1 LWQFDEWIIIMR
13 AIDRAWIDCG
23 VSPFFGRAQL
33 AAAGL
38 AGSSKRDAM
47 AGLLFALSTLFLL
60 CFLHP
65 FVTYPVSLLLI
76 RLCRGRSRIHPL
88 SVTQG
93 ESIAVCFCAF
103 NEEGIIEA
111 KMQNLLELRRRLP
124 SLEILAYVDAATD
137 RTAELLRL
145 HAPEIKLH
153 VSSQRH
159 GKTYGMNLL
168 VDMSEAPIV
177 VFTDANVML
186 DSAALTNLLHYFADP
201 SVGCVCG
208 HLIYTN
214 PTESAMAATGS
225 LYWRLEEKIKQLE
238 TDTGS
243 AMGADGSIFAIRR
256 HLHRRAPDDIIDDMY
271 VSLSILC
278 DGYRV
283 VRAPDVTA
291 YERALTAPS
300 DEFRRKIRIA
310 CQAFN
315 VHRLLWT
322 RLRRL
327 DALSLYK
334 YLSHKLL
341 RWLSMC
347 NLVLA
352 AACLVAGLIAAGLVP
367 LALSLA
373 VLGVIILCHGKRSRL
388 GLMSYLWSIVL
399 ALTATSVGVWLSLR
413 GEKFQTWA
421 SASTI
426 RR

>member
-1 LWQFDEWIIIMR
+1 M
-13 AIDRAWIDCG
+13 
-23 VSPFFGRAQL
+23 V
-33 AAAGL
+33 
-38 AGSSKRDAM
+38 
-47 AGLLFALSTLFLL
+47 GLLFALSTLFLL

-65 FVTYPVSLLLI
+65 FMTYPMSLMLI
-76 RLCRGRSRIHPL
+76 RLCRGRSGISPL
-88 SVTQG
+88 SAAQA

-103 NEEGIIEA
+103 NEECIIEA
-111 KMQNLLELRRRLP
+111 KMKNLMGLRRSLP

-137 RTAELLRL
+137 RTAELLRF
-145 HAPEIKLH
+145 HADEIKLH
-153 VSSQRH
+153 VSSERH

-186 DSAALTNLLHYFADP
+186 DSAALTNLLRYFADP
-201 SVGCVCG
+201 RVGCVCG

-225 LYWRLEEKIKQLE
+225 LYWRLEERIKQLE

-256 HLHRRAPDDIIDDMY
+256 HLHRRVPDDIIDDMY

-283 VRAPDVTA
+283 VRAPDVKA

-347 NLVLA
+347 NFVLA
-352 AACLVAGLIAAGLVP
+352 AACFFAGLIAAGLTP

-373 VLGVIILCHGKRSRL
+373 VLGAITLCLGKRWRL
-388 GLMSYLWSIVL
+388 GPMSHLWSIL
-399 ALTATSVGVWLSLR
+399 FALTATSVGVWLSLC
-413 GEKFQTWA
+413 GERFQTWT
-421 SASTI
+421 SATTI

>member
-1 LWQFDEWIIIMR
+1 M
-13 AIDRAWIDCG
+13 
-23 VSPFFGRAQL
+23 V
-33 AAAGL
+33 
-38 AGSSKRDAM
+38 
-47 AGLLFALSTLFLL
+47 GLLFALSTVFLL

-65 FVTYPVSLLLI
+65 FVTYPMSLLLI
-76 RLCRGRSRIHPL
+76 WLCRGRSGINPL
-88 SVTQG
+88 SAVQG
-93 ESIAVCFCAF
+93 ESIAICFCAF
-103 NEEGIIEA
+103 NEECVIEA
-111 KMQNLLELRRRLP
+111 KMQNLLDLRRQLP
-124 SLEILAYVDAATD
+124 NLEILTYVDAATD
-137 RTAELLRL
+137 RTAELLCL
-145 HAPEIKLH
+145 HANEIKLH
-153 VSSQRH
+153 VSPERY

-168 VDMSEAPIV
+168 VDMSEASIV

-186 DSAALTNLLHYFADP
+186 DSAALTNLLCYFADP
-201 SVGCVCG
+201 RVGCVCG

-225 LYWRLEEKIKQLE
+225 LYWGLEERIKQLE

-256 HLHRRAPDDIIDDMY
+256 HLHRRVPDDIIDDMY

-283 VRAPDVTA
+283 VRAPDVKA
-291 YERALTAPS
+291 YERALSAPS

-352 AACLVAGLIAAGLVP
+352 AACFVAGLIAAGLTS
-367 LALSLA
+367 LALSLP
-373 VLGVIILCHGKRSRL
+373 VLGAVTFCLGQRWRL
-388 GLMSYLWSIVL
+388 GPTSHLWSILL

-413 GEKFQTWA
+413 GERFQTWT
-421 SASTI
+421 SATTI
-426 RR
+426 CK

>member
-1 LWQFDEWIIIMR
+1 M
-13 AIDRAWIDCG
+13 
-23 VSPFFGRAQL
+23 V
-33 AAAGL
+33 
-38 AGSSKRDAM
+38 
-47 AGLLFALSTLFLL
+47 GLLFALSTFFLL

-65 FVTYPVSLLLI
+65 FVTYPMSLMLI
-76 RLCRGRSRIHPL
+76 QLCRGGSRINPL
-88 SVTQG
+88 PAAQD

-103 NEEGIIEA
+103 NEECIIEA
-111 KMQNLLELRRRLP
+111 KMQNLLDLRRPLP

-145 HAPEIKLH
+145 HADEIKLH
-153 VSSQRH
+153 TSSERH

-186 DSAALTNLLHYFADP
+186 DSAALTNLLRYFADP
-201 SVGCVCG
+201 RVGCVCG

-256 HLHRRAPDDIIDDMY
+256 HLHRRVPEDIIDDMY

-283 VRAPDVTA
+283 VRAPDVKA

-347 NLVLA
+347 NLVMA
-352 AACLVAGLIAAGLVP
+352 AACFAAGLIAAGLMP

-373 VLGVIILCHGKRSRL
+373 VLGVMTLGLGKRWRL
-388 GLMSYLWSIVL
+388 GPMPHLWSILL

-413 GEKFQTWA
+413 GERFQTWTPA
-421 SASTI
+421 TTI